1 MKIKDCEIKVIQGDI
16 TALKVDAIVN
26 AANNKLVM
34 GAGVAGAI
42 KKKGGQAIEDEAV
55 KKGPIKVGEAV
66 ATSAGKLP
74 AKYVIHAATM
84 AMDFSRRVY
93 KIKGGIP
100 PTVKEKWA
108 GKTDEVKIRDAG
120 RNALKAAEELKIRSL
135 AFPALGCG
143 TGGFPL
149 LAAAKIISQEVFRH
163 LRENKSQLKEVVFC
177 LYDKEAY
184 DIFYKGV
191 INYLEYVTSKLQGGP
206 FTTVDAIIE
215 IGDGIVAI
223 KRSNPP
229 FGWALPGGFV
239 DYGESLEEAV
249 TREAKEETNLD
260 LINLKQFHTYS
271 EPTRDP
277 RFHTIG
283 TVFIAQGKGSP
294 KAGDDA
300 GALKVIKLSEI
311 KDLDFAFDHKQIIQ
325 DYLKTKA

>member
-1 MKIKDCEIKVIQGDI
+1 M
-16 TALKVDAIVN
+16 
-26 AANNKLVM
+26 
-34 GAGVAGAI
+34 
-42 KKKGGQAIEDEAV
+42 
-55 KKGPIKVGEAV
+55 
-66 ATSAGKLP
+66 
-74 AKYVIHAATM
+74 
-84 AMDFSRRVY
+84 
-93 KIKGGIP
+93 
-100 PTVKEKWA
+100 
-108 GKTDEVKIRDAG
+108 
-120 RNALKAAEELKIRSL
+120 
-135 AFPALGCG
+135 
-143 TGGFPL
+143 
-149 LAAAKIISQEVFRH
+149 
-163 LRENKSQLKEVVFC
+163 
-177 LYDKEAY
+177 
-184 DIFYKGV
+184 
-191 INYLEYVTSKLQGGP
+191 NYLEYVTSKLQGGP